1 MKRLF
6 LILLLVAVFAMPSC
20 AIRVYNEKAQLIATT
35 APQAFTASWVDLG
48 SQIEVR
54 NYERLAVWVNID
66 INSTN
71 DVQFRVLYALESGGH
86 EYQAVILSPGSSEVK
101 FEGEY
106 LEYNV
111 DADGRFVFEVGL
123 MGANYAQVQV
133 KAGTVGATAGQID
146 EAWITLSGK
155 VQ

>member
-1 MKRLF
+1 MKKILF
-6 LILLLVAVFAMPSC
+6 TLLLAGALVLSSC
-20 AIRVYNEKAQLIATT
+20 AIRVYNEKTELVATS
-35 APQAFTASWVDLG
+35 APQAVTSGWVDLG

-54 NYERLAVWVNID
+54 NFERMALWVNVD

-71 DVQFRVLYALESGGH
+71 NVQFRVLYGLESAGN
-86 EYQAVILSPGSSEVK
+86 EYQSVILSPGSSDVK

-111 DADGRFVFEVGL
+111 DADGRFVFEFGL

-146 EAWITLSGK
+146 EAYVTLSGK